1 MPSSYTRLKDDDES
15 AGKIINAI
23 IALIMELPCFIFIY
37 VPNGYWILCGIF
49 FWFWFAA
56 TIGDALRQYTKPS
69 AFWSKSSVSAILDTE
84 IYWKIGPQIKAIGYA
99 YIILI
104 AAFFYVVGTDLGDKI
119 IGDETVTKQTVTTEN
134 TKTDNNSDNTTS
146 TPSSE
151 SSGIQYRD

>member
-49 FWFWFAA
+49 LWFWFAA

-84 IYWKIGPQIKAIGYA
+84 IYWKIGPQSYWVCL
-99 YIILI
+99 YNPYCCL
-104 AAFFYVVGTDLGDKI
+104 FLCCWNRLGK
-119 IGDETVTKQTVTTEN
+119 
-134 TKTDNNSDNTTS
+134 
-146 TPSSE
+146 
-151 SSGIQYRD
+151 